1 MLDKEAQEVPDE
13 ALIILDGDL
22 NGHVGETAD
31 GNRSH
36 GGKDYDLRNNGGDRV
51 LDFADAHDLVITN
64 GWFWEP
70 HSHLV
75 TYYCDGMKSQIDPL
89 HLRALA
95 LPKYCHRGKQQDL
108 SKLAVLCEV
117 RRAATKAVAGKKTA
131 HYAEV
136 YEELDTREDER
147 HVCRLVKRWH
157 LRTQDNELFHCIPDE
172 FGQIIADKRATEE

>member
-89 HLRALA
+89 HL
-95 LPKYCHRGKQQDL
+95 L
-108 SKLAVLCEV
+108 SSSPRPITLI
-117 RRAATKAVAGKKTA
+117 ATK
-131 HYAEV
+131 E
-136 YEELDTREDER
+136 
-147 HVCRLVKRWH
+147 
-157 LRTQDNELFHCIPDE
+157 
-172 FGQIIADKRATEE
+172 ATEVLKRMKLGDAAGPGNIVAELWSASICNPSP